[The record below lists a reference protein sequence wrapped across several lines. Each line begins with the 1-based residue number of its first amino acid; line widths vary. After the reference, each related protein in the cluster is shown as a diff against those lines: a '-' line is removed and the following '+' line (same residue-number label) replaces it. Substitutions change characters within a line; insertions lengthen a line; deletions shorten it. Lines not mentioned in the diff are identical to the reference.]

1 MISSLWKGFN
11 FLKKKEFFKIFI
23 AFVLYGISTF
33 FLIDYINNII
43 DRIDLVYVTTI
54 NYPQLIINTL
64 GFEIILILGSIFII
78 LLTYVL
84 LSITIAN
91 TESKKKINF
100 FERLRLSFR
109 YSLLFFLIFLAFIIL
124 FAILGSIINI
134 FTIIL
139 MILLLFSLIM
149 VIFMFYIGNMFIGIY
164 NIDIKDALEKSK
176 DFFKKRF
183 WRTIAILI
191 LIYLVNELIFIVLDF
206 LYFNIFIYNTIAA
219 IITIQITFFIGTI
232 YVLNALAIYVKSQ
245 KFI

>member
-1 MISSLWKGFN
+1 MISSVWKGFN
-11 FLKKKEFFKIFI
+11 FFKKKEFFKIFI
-23 AFVLYGISTF
+23 AFLLYGVSTF

-43 DRIDLVYVTTI
+43 DQLDLLYVKTI

-64 GFEIILILGSIFII
+64 GFEILFILGSIFII

-100 FERLRLSFR
+100 LEKLRLSFK
-109 YSLLFFLIFLAFIIL
+109 YSVLFFFIFLAYIIL
-124 FAILGSIINI
+124 FAILGNIINI

-139 MILLLFSLIM
+139 MILLFFSLIM
-149 VIFMFYIGNMFIGIY
+149 VIFMFYIGSMFIGIY
-164 NIDIKDALEKSK
+164 NLDIKIALEKSK

-191 LIYLVNELIFIVLDF
+191 LIYLVNELIFIILDF

>member
-11 FLKKKEFFKIFI
+11 FFKKKEFFKIFI
-23 AFVLYGISTF
+23 AFVLYGISIF

-43 DRIDLVYVTTI
+43 DRIYLVYVTTI

>member
-11 FLKKKEFFKIFI
+11 FFKKKEFFKIFI
-23 AFVLYGISTF
+23 AFVLYGISIF